1 MKPGRSV
8 KVAAINVVPSR
19 RRGGKWRLPQ
29 SKIYDSLSSLCVCE
43 RVSVCVCVRCQ
54 FTTQSNANAFLS
66 IFSWA
71 AQRAPVA
78 AAAAATAAAAAA
90 DLFLLSARENCYK
103 LRENALRKYKRL

>member
-1 MKPGRSV
+1 MMLMKPGRSV

-66 IFSWA
+66 TFSWA

-78 AAAAATAAAAAA
+78 AATAAAA
-90 DLFLLSARENCYK
+90 DLFLFSARENCYK